1 MILSTGLV
9 WDLDLTLNTRSGG
22 LSGLRVAVKDLF
34 HIEGVPTAA
43 GNPSWLKSHEI
54 PKSTASSVQHLLEN
68 GAKIIGKS
76 LTDELAYSL
85 NGVNTHYGTPLN
97 HKAPTRI
104 PGGSSSGSA
113 VAVAG
118 GFADVGLG
126 TDTGGSVRVPAS
138 YNGLFGLRPTHG
150 IIPMDNMVPLAPS
163 FDTVGWLTRDIETLS
178 SVADVL
184 IDKNTQNQTGIA
196 PKHCRVL
203 KPEIAGRTIW
213 NADIDG
219 WLKENQ
225 SMFETVEFVS
235 FEPDFYIKIS
245 EAFRILQG
253 FEIWQQHGE
262 WIETIQ
268 PVFAD
273 DIQARFNWCKTI
285 SYEEMDKA
293 KQVREQVIAIMDKYL
308 ADENSIMI
316 LPTAPGAAPLLDASI
331 DFMDEYRIQL
341 MGLTALSGLTSR
353 PQLHL
358 PVLKDQGAP
367 WGLSFLGEKNT
378 DLMMIDLAKKIMHKD
393 K

>member
-1 MILSTGLV
+1 MDLSTGLV
-9 WDLDLTLNTRSGG
+9 LELDINSETESNC
-22 LSGLRVAVKDLF
+22 LSGLTIAVKDLF
-34 HIEGVPTAA
+34 HIEGVPTSA
-43 GNPSWLKSHEI
+43 GNPSWLNSHEVPQI
-54 PKSTASSVQHLLEN
+54 TSSSVQVLLDN
-68 GAKIIGKS
+68 GVKIIGKS

-85 NGVNTHYGTPLN
+85 NGVNIHYGTPLN
-97 HKAPTRI
+97 HKASTRI

-118 GFADVGLG
+118 GFADIGLG

-150 IIPMDNMVPLAPS
+150 IIPIDNMVPLAPS

-184 IDKNTQNQTGIA
+184 IDKNSKNQTGLL

-203 KPEIAGRTIW
+203 KPEIAGKTIW
-213 NADIDG
+213 GSDIDD
-219 WLKENQ
+219 WLKQNQ
-225 SMFETVEFVS
+225 SKFETVEFIS
-235 FEPDFYIKIS
+235 FESDFYAKAS

-262 WIETIQ
+262 WIETTH

-285 SYEEMDKA
+285 THEEVDKA
-293 KQVREQVIAIMDKYL
+293 KQVREQVIATMDECL
-308 ADENSIMI
+308 PDANSIMV
-316 LPTAPGAAPLLDASI
+316 LPTTPGAAPLLNSSGE
-331 DFMDEYRIQL
+331 FMDEYRIQL
-341 MGLTALSGLTSR
+341 MGLTALAGLTSR

-358 PVLKDQGAP
+358 PVLTDQDAP
-367 WGLSFLGEKNT
+367 WGLSLLGAKNT
-378 DLMMIDLAKKIMHKD
+378 DLMLIDLAKKIIETSH
-393 K
+393 